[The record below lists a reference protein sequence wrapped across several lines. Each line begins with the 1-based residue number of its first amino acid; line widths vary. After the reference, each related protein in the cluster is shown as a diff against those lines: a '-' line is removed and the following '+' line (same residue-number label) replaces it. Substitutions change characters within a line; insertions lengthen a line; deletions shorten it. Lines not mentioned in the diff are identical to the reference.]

1 MRRGTTPTIELNIKG
16 VEMADIAEWYIT
28 IQQDSVQLTKTNED
42 IEIVGTL
49 ITIPLTQE
57 ETMLFKQGE
66 AFIQIRAITTDELV
80 IASAIRK
87 LDDIERILYN
97 EVIGNESTTG

>member
-16 VEMADIAEWYIT
+16 IEMSQIAEWYIT
-28 IQQDSVQLTKTNED
+28 IQQDSASLTKTNED
-42 IEIVGTL
+42 ITISGTV
-49 ITIPLTQE
+49 INIPLSQE

-66 AFIQIRAITTDELV
+66 AFVQIRAITTEGLR

-87 LDDIERILYN
+87 LDDIERIFYN
-97 EVIGNESTTG
+97 EVI

>member
-16 VEMADIAEWYIT
+16 IEMSQIDEWYIT
-28 IQQDSVQLTKTNED
+28 IQQDSASLTKTNED
-42 IEIVGTL
+42 ITISGTV
-49 ITIPLTQE
+49 ISIPLSQE

-66 AFIQIRAITTDELV
+66 AFVQIRAITNEGLR

-97 EVIGNESTTG
+97 EVI

>member
-16 VEMADIAEWYIT
+16 IEMSQIDEWYIT

-42 IEIVGTL
+42 ITIAGTV
-49 ITIPLTQE
+49 ISIPLSQE
-57 ETMLFKQGE
+57 ETMRFKQGE
-66 AFIQIRAITTDELV
+66 AFVQIRAVTTEGLR
-80 IASAIRK
+80 IASSIHK

-97 EVIGNESTTG
+97 EVI

>member
-16 VEMADIAEWYIT
+16 VEMSQIVEWYIT
-28 IQQDSVQLTKTNED
+28 IQQDSTSITKTNED
-42 IEIVGTL
+42 ISISGT
-49 ITIPLTQE
+49 IIDIPLSQA
-57 ETMLFKQGE
+57 ETMKFVQGE
-66 AFIQIRAITTDELV
+66 AFIQIRAVTDEGMR

-97 EVIGNESTTG
+97 EVI